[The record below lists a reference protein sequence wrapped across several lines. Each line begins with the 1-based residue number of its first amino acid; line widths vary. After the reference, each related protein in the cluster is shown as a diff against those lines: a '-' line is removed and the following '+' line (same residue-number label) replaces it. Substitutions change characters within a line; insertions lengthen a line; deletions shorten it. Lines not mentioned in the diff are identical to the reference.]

1 MHDLRWIREHAEEF
15 DRGLMRRGLPPH
27 SEQILALDRAWR
39 TVETTAQEA
48 QARREDQTPFEDED
62 SDLDDDDAGGA
73 DPGGFDDPEAD
84 EEEDE
89 D

>member
-1 MHDLRWIREHAEEF
+1 MKQRTTTDPERELERAGDELEERI
-15 DRGLMRRGLPPH
+15 D
-27 SEQILALDRAWR
+27 ALDDHI
-39 TVETTAQEA
+39 VEAKQGA
-48 QARREDQTPFEDED
+48 QARREEQSPLED
-62 SDLDDDDAGGA
+62 SDSGADDDDDAGGA

>member
-1 MHDLRWIREHAEEF
+1 MDQRTTTDPERELERTGDELEERI
-15 DRGLMRRGLPPH
+15 DH
-27 SEQILALDRAWR
+27 LDDHIGEAK
-39 TVETTAQEA
+39 QEA
-48 QARREDQTPFEDED
+48 QARHEEQSPFENGD
-62 SDLDDDDAGGA
+62 SELDDDDDGAA

>member
-1 MHDLRWIREHAEEF
+1 MKQRTTTDPERELERAGDELEE
-15 DRGLMRRGLPPH
+15 RI
-27 SEQILALDRAWR
+27 EALDDHI
-39 TVETTAQEA
+39 VEAKQEA
-48 QARREDQTPFEDED
+48 QARREEQSPFEDSD
-62 SDLDDDDAGGA
+62 SGADDDDDDAGGA